1 VSDVCPRLAWL
12 LLPALLALVVLF
24 LAPLAFILV
33 TSVYDGRFTVAAYQ
47 QVLSGQ
53 LFGIVLWNTFDIT
66 IESSLISLALGYPIA
81 LHLSRLPRRR
91 RAIYLMMVMLPFWT
105 SILVKSFA
113 FEVLLGDSGMVN
125 SLVRFVFG
133 PLAGFPML
141 FNRTGV
147 IVGVVNYLL
156 PFMVLPVLASLLA
169 QDQAIVRAAEIM
181 GASRLRIF
189 WRITFPL
196 SLPGVVAGALMN
208 CILALGMFA
217 TPALLGGR
225 RDMMIGN
232 LIDFFT
238 RQTLDWNVAAA
249 LSVVLLLLAST
260 LASVL
265 LRVRQSDGTA

>member
-1 VSDVCPRLAWL
+1 MTEP
-12 LLPALLALVVLF
+12 
-24 LAPLAFILV
+24 
-33 TSVYDGRFTVAAYQ
+33 
-47 QVLSGQ
+47 SGQ

-208 CILALGMFA
+208 LFRDIF
-217 TPALLGGR
+217 PAAR
-225 RDMMIGN
+225 C
-232 LIDFFT
+232 
-238 RQTLDWNVAAA
+238 
-249 LSVVLLLLAST
+249 VLLICFLSTTNTPQLAAGIFYLHSRPWHVCHPSC
-260 LASVL
+260 AWWP
-265 LRVRQSDGTA
+265 A

>member
-1 VSDVCPRLAWL
+1 MSSVRPRAAWL
-12 LLPALLALVVLF
+12 LLPASLAFVILF
-24 LAPLAFILV
+24 LGPLAFIV
-33 TSVYDGRFTVAAYQ
+33 FTSVYDGRFTLAAYQ
-47 QVLSGQ
+47 RVLSEP
-53 LFGIVLWNTFDIT
+53 LFKIVLGNTFVIA

-91 RAIYLMMVMLPFWT
+91 RPIYLMMVMLPFWT

-113 FEVLLGDSGMVN
+113 FEVLLGDSGILN
-125 SLVRFVFG
+125 SLIRFVFG
-133 PLAGFPML
+133 AQAGFPML
-141 FNRTGV
+141 FNRPGV

-156 PFMVLPVLASLLA
+156 PFMVLPVLASLLM
-169 QDQAIVRAAEIM
+169 QDQAIIRAAEIM

-196 SLPGVVAGALMN
+196 SLPGVLAGTLMN

-238 RQTLDWNVAAA
+238 RQALDWNVAAA
-249 LSVVLLLLAST
+249 LSIVLLLLASI
-260 LASVL
+260 LVAVL
-265 LRVRQSDGTA
+265 LRVRQGEGTA